1 MFVLCSKISIA
12 SKKNGDF
19 AFKGVN
25 DLRIKRSI
33 GSYVDTCTIKIPTTA
48 KLNTSSSPTEQAVYA
63 FVAGDAITVDLGYN
77 DEFKTEFKGFVSKI
91 GYSTPVEVECEG
103 YSYLLKRKNINKSWK
118 TTTLRE
124 VCEYITD
131 GTGIK
136 LSNAIPKL
144 NLINYNVHNAP
155 ATKVLDNLIE
165 QYKLVA
171 YFNFDELYVGLEEL
185 ASAGKVEYA
194 LGYNTVDA
202 NSLKYQNADD
212 VRLKVIAKTRK
223 EQGAIEKYT
232 CGDADGAVREIIVKN
247 SDSLDQIK
255 KCANDYL
262 TQKKYT
268 GFTGSF
274 TAFLQPFASIGYS
287 CKIIDTRYKERSGT
301 YFLYSVEVTFG
312 MNGARRICELTKK
325 LSSNG

>member
-48 KLNTSSSPTEQAVYA
+48 KLNSSSSPTEQAVYA

-77 DEFKTEFKGFVSKI
+77 DEFKTEFKGFVSKV

-136 LSNAIPKL
+136 LSPAIPKIDL
-144 NLINYNVHNAP
+144 KNYVVHNAA
-155 ATKVLDNLIE
+155 ATKVLDYFIE

-185 ASAGKVEYA
+185 APAGKVEYA

-212 VRLKVIAKTRK
+212 VKIKVVAKTTKKDGAK
-223 EQGAIEKYT
+223 ELYT
-232 CGDADGAVREIIVKN
+232 CGDTDGAVREIIVKN
-247 SDSLDQIK
+247 SDLADVK
-255 KCANDYL
+255 KVANDYL
-262 TQKKYT
+262 TRYKYT
-268 GFTGSF
+268 GFAGSF

-287 CKIIDTRYKERSGT
+287 CKIIDKRYKERSGT

>member
-25 DLRIKRSI
+25 DLRIKLSI

-77 DEFKTEFKGFVSKI
+77 DEFKTEFKGFVSKV

-136 LSNAIPKL
+136 LSPAIPQIALK
-144 NLINYNVHNAP
+144 NYVVHNAA
-155 ATKVLDNLIE
+155 ATKVLDYLIE

-212 VRLKVIAKTRK
+212 VRLKIVAKTTKKDGAK
-223 EQGAIEKYT
+223 ELYT

-247 SDSLDQIK
+247 SEITQVQKS
-255 KCANDYL
+255 ANDYL
-262 TQKKYT
+262 TRYKYT

>member
-19 AFKGVN
+19 AFNGVN

-63 FVAGDAITVDLGYN
+63 FVAGDAITVELGYN
-77 DEFKTEFKGFVSKI
+77 NEFKQEFKGFVSKI

-131 GTGIK
+131 DTGIK
-136 LSNAIPKL
+136 LSAAIPEIKL
-144 NLINYNVHNAP
+144 VNYKVHNAT
-155 ATKVLDNLIE
+155 ATKVLDDLMN
-165 QYKLVA
+165 QFKLVA
-171 YFNFDELYVGLEEL
+171 YFNFDTLYVGLEEIEP
-185 ASAGKVEYA
+185 AGNVAYA
-194 LGYNTVDA
+194 LGYNTADS
-202 NSLKYQNADD
+202 NNLKYQHEDD
-212 VRLKVIAKTRK
+212 IRLKVIVKRK
-223 EQGAIEKYT
+223 KDDGDKELYSI
-232 CGDADGAVREIIVKN
+232 GDADGSVKEIIVKN
-247 SDSLDQIK
+247 SESLDQVK
-255 KCANDYL
+255 KLANDYL
-262 TQKKYT
+262 NQQKYT
-268 GFTGSF
+268 GFTGTF

-287 CKIIDTRYKERSGT
+287 CKIIDKRYKERSGT

-312 MNGARRICELTKK
+312 LNGARRVCEVTKK